1 MWPLTVMELT
11 FGASMLSLLADVIT
25 RNRPRARRLA
35 PPGIVLAAIVGSLVS
50 LGAEWGPSISGTTLQ
65 PVPDPVSSLFVVDRF
80 TTFIAFTA
88 LVITLVAC
96 AYSLGYF
103 MASDRP
109 APFYAL
115 LSALLCSLVGVV
127 SAGDYLVLFLFWEGM
142 SISAYGLV
150 SIGKR
155 GLSMEASLKYFFM
168 AGIGSLLALYGMG
181 AIYSVAGTLHITAAA
196 IVASST
202 APFGE
207 LGLILLVVGLGVE
220 AAIVPLH
227 TWLPDVYS
235 AAPLPVASVV
245 SGAVTGT
252 GVFAVLK
259 VVQPLVPAGGIAL
272 PAIAGVQDLQVAL
285 ALFALLTMSVG
296 NLSAIAQGNL
306 RRMLSFSSVAQ
317 TGYMLAALSTLS
329 TAGLVAVVFTIWN
342 HGLIKSNFFM
352 LMGRKNESQE
362 GSDLESMEGSGRSD
376 RRFGFLVFASSLAMM
391 GSPPFGLFWSEIL
404 VVQSLLLASSTLFYV
419 LAAAVVLNVVVSIG
433 YYFRVVNTVVFGEP
447 KKGRESAK
455 AADLLPSALLLALS
469 LATGIAP
476 FLILGQVL

>member
-1 MWPLTVMELT
+1 
-11 FGASMLSLLADVIT
+11 MLSLLADVLT
-25 RNRPRARRLA
+25 RNRPWARKVA
-35 PPGIVLAAIVGSLVS
+35 PPGIVLVAIAASLVS
-50 LGAEWGPSISGTTLQ
+50 LASEWGPSVTGTVLQ
-65 PVPDPVSSLFVVDRF
+65 PVSDPVASLYVVDRF
-80 TTFIAFTA
+80 MTFVAFTVLLIG
-88 LVITLVAC
+88 LVVC
-96 AYSLGYF
+96 AYSVRYF
-103 MASDRP
+103 SAADRP

-150 SIGKR
+150 SFGKG

-168 AGIGSLLALYGMG
+168 AGIGSLLALYGIG
-181 AIYSVAGTLHITAAA
+181 AIYSVAGTLHISASA
-196 IVASST
+196 IVASS
-202 APFGE
+202 APPFGE

-259 VVQPLVPAGGIAL
+259 VVQPLVPGGGVPL
-272 PAIAGVQDLQVAL
+272 PAVSGVQDLQVVL

-329 TAGLVAVVFTIWN
+329 SAGLVAVVFTIWN

-352 LMGRKNESQE
+352 LIGRKNESLE
-362 GSDLESMEGSGRSD
+362 GSSIGSMEGSGRSD
-376 RRFGFLVFASSLAMM
+376 RRFGFLFFSSSLAMM

-404 VVQSLLLASSTLFYV
+404 IIQSLLLASSALFYV

-433 YYFRVVNTVVFGEP
+433 YYFRAVNIVVFGDA
-447 KKGRESAK
+447 KKDRQSAK
-455 AADLLPSALLLALS
+455 AADLAPSALLLALS

-476 FLILGQVL
+476 FLILGQAL